1 MFAVNYP
8 GSVPYLY
15 HDKNENKYK
24 GIIPDIL
31 AELINTNQ
39 LDIRFVS
46 NSRKRSEEYIY
57 SAKADL
63 IMLSKAWL
71 KYPEKVIFTVPVHQ
85 HRSFLYKRTDFA
97 KNFTLNNL
105 SNENKPQLICT
116 REGYYYPFL
125 DDYFSKNILTR
136 LDSSNH
142 ASMLKM
148 LFKKRC
154 NLMVMN
160 EYNATSL
167 MNAARFKDKKLY
179 RSVLPVSIV
188 PLNIVLRPELSRQK
202 EVLDNHI
209 NKLKRS
215 GELERI
221 IKKILLISY
230 SISI

>member
-1 MFAVNYP
+1 MNYP

-57 SAKADL
+57 NAKADL
-63 IMLSKAWL
+63 IMLSENWL
-71 KYPEKVIFTVPVHQ
+71 KYPEKVIITVPVHQ
-85 HRSFLYKRTDFA
+85 HRSFLYQRTNFT

-105 SNENKPQLICT
+105 SNEKKPLIICT

-125 DDYFSKNILTR
+125 DDYFSKNTLIR

-148 LFKKRC
+148 LLKKRC
-154 NLMVMN
+154 DLMVMN

-167 MNAARFKDKKLY
+167 MNIATFKGKKLF
-179 RSVLPVSIV
+179 RSELPVSIV
-188 PLNIVLRPELSRQK
+188 PLNIVLRPELIRQK
-202 EVLDNHI
+202 KILDKHI
-209 NKLKRS
+209 QNLERS
-215 GELERI
+215 GELNRI
-221 IKKILLISY
+221 IQKNITH
-230 SISI
+230 